1 MPHKVNQ
8 IDFDNAEGNL
18 GLANAVLGHLAEKLP
33 VSRWQRDL
41 SDSTALRNVG
51 LGIGHSL
58 LAIRSTLRGLDKLT
72 VDPDRIAAD
81 LSATHAVL
89 AEAVQTVMRRFGI
102 DEPYE
107 KLKSLTRGQEI
118 TPDALH
124 RFIETLE
131 IPEGDRQRLL
141 ELTPDRYIGLA
152 ADLAHRF
159 SKD

>member
-1 MPHKVNQ
+1 M
-8 IDFDNAEGNL
+8 
-18 GLANAVLGHLAEKLP
+18 
-33 VSRWQRDL
+33 SRWQRDL

-51 LGIGHSL
+51 LGIGHSV
-58 LAIRSTLRGLDKLT
+58 LAIRSTLRGLGKLA
-72 VDPDRIAAD
+72 VDADRIGAD

-107 KLKSLTRGQEI
+107 KLKSLTRGQQI
-118 TPDALH
+118 TADGLQ

-131 IPEGDRQRLL
+131 IPEKDRQVLL

-152 ADLAHRF
+152 AELAHRF
-159 SKD
+159 SKG